1 MASEVVRCAAD
12 ADLTPVGSSALDYRV
27 FKPPL
32 RKQLAA
38 RLCNSLGRDVE
49 LASRGQ
55 MLEQTTVAWG
65 LQEIQLRLPCTGVQF
80 LTAAEVE
87 KGRERAQFS

>member
-1 MASEVVRCAAD
+1 MGPSV
-12 ADLTPVGSSALDYRV
+12 LDYRV
-27 FKPPL
+27 FKPPQ
-32 RKQLAA
+32 RKQLAE

-49 LASRGQ
+49 LGSRGQ

-80 LTAAEVE
+80 LSAAEVE
-87 KGRERAQFS
+87 KGREAVFFHRFSPVFS